1 MLWGE
6 IKRWSKELG
15 YEVLKEKSDEY
26 TEYYWSK
33 ISNPQSSGIAMS
45 VSKLA
50 TAIFNDNTDGK
61 WVEHQKSYFNEQRSI
76 DV

>member
-33 ISNPQSSGIAMS
+33 ISNPQASGIAMS

-50 TAIFNDNTDGK
+50 IAIFNDHTNGK